1 MSQQNVHNG
10 AATTRPLPVTAQNT
24 PAGGGTKSRSGRKS
38 TAPVGLRGELVAI
51 KRVWPLLEVSPARL
65 ARAVLLG
72 SGALGAAVGLA
83 AVSAY
88 LIARAS
94 QMPYVLEL
102 TAAAVAVRFF
112 GIARPL
118 LRYLE
123 RLASHSV
130 ALRGMASL
138 RSQVYERLAAAR
150 TDHVSS
156 LRRGDVLARMG
167 ADVDSVGDLVVRSLL
182 PAIVAAVVTVITT
195 AVVAAFSPL
204 AGAWVAACLLLSGV
218 VGPLLAMSS
227 ARRAEL
233 SRQGHARTLSA
244 LMQDALLGS
253 TDAVVSGQLPALDVK
268 RAELEEKLVNDAE
281 AAARPAAGAAALD
294 QAALALCVVGTVLI
308 GAPQVS
314 AGVLDPVH
322 LAIVVLTPLAAFEA
336 VAMLPT
342 AAVQWVRSAG
352 AAGRVLDLLGPAA
365 DAGRQAHEESPA
377 KSEAQAPTNL
387 QASSSDNA
395 PAWSQAD
402 TPLLSARGLSAAWP
416 GGEPVA
422 AGIDLELRPGQAIA
436 VAGPSG
442 IGKTTLLLTLA
453 GLLEP
458 AGGSVVLAGK
468 DAFALTRAAAGQV
481 ATFTAEDAHIFATS
495 LYENLRVARANLT
508 RQEATALLEQVG
520 LGHWLAALPDGL
532 DTHLGSDAAAISGG
546 ERRRVLLARALA
558 SPAPILLVDEPA
570 EHLDPQAATR
580 LVSDLLRLK
589 RTQKRAVVLS
599 THHLSA
605 LAEADEVLLLG
616 NDQSNLAGEGGRNV
630 VHSTG
635 TKTGPAR
642 VLARGS
648 HTHLL
653 ATVDSYRAAVQAEAA
668 QLETG
673 EAI

>member
-10 AATTRPLPVTAQNT
+10 AARSLAAASPAEPT
-24 PAGGGTKSRSGRKS
+24 PATTSGS
-38 TAPVGLRGELVAI
+38 APAPTGLRGELAAI
-51 KRVWPLLEVSPARL
+51 KRVWPLLEVSRGRL
-65 ARAVLLG
+65 ARAILLG
-72 SGALGAAVGLA
+72 AGALGAAVGLA

-138 RSQVYERLAAAR
+138 RSQVYERLASTR

-195 AVVAAFSPL
+195 TVVAAFSPL
-204 AGAWVAACLLLSGV
+204 AGAWVAGCLLLSGV
-218 VGPLLAMSS
+218 VGPLLAMRS

-253 TDAVVSGQLPALDVK
+253 TDAVVSGQMPALNAK

-294 QAALALCVVGTVLI
+294 QAALALCVIGTVLI

-336 VAMLPT
+336 VALLPT

-365 DAGRQAHEESPA
+365 DATAHAHPE
-377 KSEAQAPTNL
+377 
-387 QASSSDNA
+387 A
-395 PAWSQAD
+395 PADSGDHTSAGSE
-402 TPLLSARGLSAAWP
+402 TGAPLLSARELAAAWP
-416 GGEPVA
+416 GGRTVVE
-422 AGIDLELRPGQAIA
+422 GIDLELRAGQAVAI
-436 VAGPSG
+436 AGPSG

-458 AGGSVVLAGK
+458 AGGNVVLAGK
-468 DAFALTRAAAGQV
+468 DAYQLTRTAAGQV
-481 ATFTAEDAHIFATS
+481 ATFTAEDAHIFATT
-495 LYENLRVARANLT
+495 LYENLRVARADLT
-508 RQEATALLEQVG
+508 RQEATELLEQVG
-520 LGHWLAALPDGL
+520 LGDWLAALPDGL
-532 DTHLGSDAAAISGG
+532 DTHLGADAAAISGG

-558 SPAPILLVDEPA
+558 SPAPVLLVDEPA
-570 EHLDPQAATR
+570 EHLDPQAAAR
-580 LVSDLLRLK
+580 LVTDLLRLK
-589 RTQKRAVVLS
+589 HSQKRAVVLS

-605 LAEADEVLLLG
+605 LAGADQVILLG
-616 NDQSNLAGEGGRNV
+616 TDPAAMQGAAGRNV
-630 VHSTG
+630 VHPTG
-635 TKTGPAR
+635 AETGPAR
-642 VLARGS
+642 VTARGS
-648 HTHLL
+648 HANLI
-653 ATVDSYRAAVQAEAA
+653 AAVDSYRAAVEAEAA
-668 QLETG
+668 QLRAEQ
-673 EAI
+673 ES